1 MTDARA
7 AVAGFS
13 SARLALLDA
22 FVKSRYVD
30 AGRIPGALTLLYR
43 RGEIAH
49 LRALGLADVER
60 GTPVRE
66 DTIFRIYSMTKP
78 LTSVAFMM
86 LVEQGLVALDTPVHT
101 LIPEWKN
108 LGVYAG
114 GLMETFRTQRPER
127 PMLVVDLL
135 RHTSG
140 LTYGFQQ
147 ASNVDAAYR
156 KLEIVETRTGTLD
169 E

>member
-1 MTDARA
+1 MDTKAGA
-7 AVAGFS
+7 AGFS
-13 SARLALLDA
+13 SARLDTLDA
-22 FVKSRYVD
+22 FLKKRYVD

-60 GTPVRE
+60 RAPMRE

-78 LTSVAFMM
+78 ITTVAFMM
-86 LVEQGLVALDTPVHT
+86 LVEQGLAALDTPVHA
-101 LIPEWKN
+101 LIPEWKD
-108 LGVYAG
+108 LGVYQG
-114 GLMETFRTQRPER
+114 GFLQTFRTKRPDR
-127 PMLVVDLL
+127 PMLMVDLL

-147 ASNVDAAYR
+147 
-156 KLEIVETRTGTLD
+156 L
-169 E
+169 